1 MSYKRISIFPDG
13 NSYAYFDD
21 YLKRL
26 VIANSEGIVKLV
38 NVDDFDSQPVSIDF
52 LSNLTSASF
61 HKDTLAITTTEGKL
75 ELIDLTKHESR
86 GVIFRSELPLRDLS
100 FINDGKRILCG
111 GDDDKLVII
120 DLENDHQYKTI
131 TLPDQLLN
139 IAYDQTGE
147 LCSISLSNG
156 AVQIYSVFNEE
167 LNLLHTLE
175 NVIDKKI
182 NLSTDKLDFNNEH
195 NDELYTTKTQWS
207 NDGQFLLIP
216 TINNIIQVHQRLDWS
231 KVKQFTSDSKIVDY
245 NLNGNKLA
253 ILTLNTYKVV
263 NFDSA
268 NTLHEDDFEL
278 NEDALPL
285 NIEWENKTSLL
296 IGSTYGD
303 ILRLRDVVKDVT
315 GGGTEGA
322 SLFLDDL
329 EESDDEFAKSDDQT
343 EINKLLHRDGDTNQ
357 RANGL
362 TNGNANGKRLF
373 VDDDDEEEE
382 EEEEDNSILDDDDG
396 YSRPTHNGF
405 KKHKPTPSPAP
416 PVRSFATA
424 SSKIIPYSPGSTP
437 FVKKGE
443 TIDRR
448 YLTMNNIGYAWIVI
462 NKEPGATNSITVSFF
477 DRSLNSEYHFT
488 DYQKFDLASMNQK
501 SIILGESS
509 KGTIFYK
516 SHNDMGNDL
525 WERTIPL
532 IKGKEYLTS
541 ICITNSKGSNTIVV
555 GTNLGYLRFF
565 DEQGICLNVMKTIPV
580 VSLAASYGVVLM
592 INQVTANVYTYSIFD
607 IYQDYKIIQQNYP
620 IPLKEAKSQLIK
632 GIFFNEYND
641 PCIVGGHDDTLLV
654 LQSWRETGNAKWIPI
669 LNLHNAITE
678 YESNENKLKW
688 SCWPLGLINDSL
700 NCLILKNGGYPGF
713 PLPLPVEID
722 IEIPIK
728 LGRVGGDGGD
738 KEEESVEC
746 EEQFLRSLT
755 MGKLLS
761 DTLSNFEEER
771 DQNENID
778 QDAIMT
784 KLEQYSTMFDKSL
797 IKLFAEAC
805 QQLKLTKA
813 YNIAKLMK
821 TDKALLAASKISE
834 RMEFLTL
841 ANKIGQLREQLLVE
855 LDDE

>member
-1 MSYKRISIFPDG
+1 MSYKKISIFPDG

-21 YLKRL
+21 YSKRL
-26 VIANSEGIVKLV
+26 VIANSEGIIKLV

-52 LSNLTSASF
+52 LQNLTSVSF
-61 HKDTLAITTTEGKL
+61 HNDKLAVTTTEAKL
-75 ELIDLTKHESR
+75 ELIDLAKHESQ

-100 FINDGKRILCG
+100 FINQGNRILCG
-111 GDDDKLVII
+111 GDDNKLVIV
-120 DLENDHQYKTI
+120 DLQNDNQYKTI

-175 NVIDKKI
+175 NANCKKI
-182 NLSTDKLDFNNEH
+182 NLSTDKIDFNNEH

-207 NDGQFLLIP
+207 KDGQFLLIP
-216 TINNIIQVHQRLDWS
+216 TANNIIQVYQRLDWS
-231 KVKQFTSDSKIVDY
+231 KVKQFTSDSKIIDY
-245 NLNGNKLA
+245 NLFGHKLA

-268 NTLHEDDFEL
+268 STLHEDDFEL

-303 ILRLRDVVKDVT
+303 ILRLKDVVKDL
-315 GGGTEGA
+315 GGDATGA
-322 SLFLDDL
+322 SLFVDDL

-343 EINKLLHRDGDTNQ
+343 EVNQMLHREGEPNG
-357 RANGL
+357 ANGA
-362 TNGNANGKRLF
+362 NGANGKRLF
-373 VDDDDEEEE
+373 LDDDEEEE
-382 EEEEDNSILDDDDG
+382 NSILDDDDEG
-396 YSRPTHNGF
+396 YKPTLNGF
-405 KKHKPTPSPAP
+405 KKHKSTPPS
-416 PVRSFATA
+416 VRSYNI
-424 SSKIIPYSPGSTP
+424 SSKIIPYSSGSTP
-437 FVKKGE
+437 FVNKGE
-443 TIDRR
+443 IVDRR

-488 DYQKFDLASMNQK
+488 DYQKFDLASLNQK
-501 SIILGESS
+501 SIVLGESS
-509 KGTIFYK
+509 TGTIFYK
-516 SHNDMGNDL
+516 SHNDVGNDS
-525 WERTIPL
+525 WEKTIPL
-532 IKGKEYLTS
+532 IKGEEYLTS
-541 ICITNSKGSNTIVV
+541 ICITNSKGNNTIVV
-555 GTNLGYLRFF
+555 GTSLGYLRFF
-565 DEQGICLNVMKTIPV
+565 NEYGICLNVIKTIPV
-580 VSLAASYGVVLM
+580 VSLAASFGIILM
-592 INQVTANVYTYSIFD
+592 INQVTTNVYTYTIFD
-607 IYQDYKIIQQNYP
+607 IYQDYKIIQQSCP

-632 GIFFNEYND
+632 GVFFNEYND

-678 YESNENKLKW
+678 YGSNENKLAW
-688 SCWPLGLINDSL
+688 SCWPLGVINDSL

-722 IEIPIK
+722 TEIPIK
-728 LGRVGGDGGD
+728 SGRGD
-738 KEEESVEC
+738 EEEVES
-746 EEQFLRSLT
+746 EEQFLRSFT
-755 MGKLLS
+755 MGKLIS
-761 DTLSNFEEER
+761 DTISNFEDEQQGE
-771 DQNENID
+771 DVD
-778 QDAIMT
+778 QDSLMT

-805 QQLKLTKA
+805 QHLRLNKA
-813 YNIAKLMK
+813 YSIAKLMK
-821 TDKALLAASKISE
+821 TDKALLAASKVSE

-841 ANKIGQLREQLLVE
+841 ANKIGQLREQLLE
-855 LDDE
+855 DLED